1 MERLTHKAIFR
12 AGYKANRNVPLW
24 ECIDKLGQYED
35 TGLTPE
41 QIREIDRL
49 YAEKCKEVA
58 EYRKRLGETA
68 GVKK

>member
-1 MERLTHKAIFR
+1 MERLTHKARFD
-12 AGYKANRNVPLW
+12 AGYKANRNVPRW
-24 ECIDKLGQYED
+24 QCIDRLGQYED

-58 EYRKRLGETA
+58 EYRERLGGGQA
-68 GVKK
+68 